1 MTLDLSLVAQYLILS
16 FTEISLL
23 VKMLKEQDILTTW

>member
-1 MTLDLSLVAQYLILS
+1 MTLDLSLVAQHFIPN

-23 VKMLKEQDILTTW
+23 VKRWKEQDTLTT